1 MQKKAI
7 KLVVLG
13 LLSTSVLNM
22 PLSVWADELD
32 NKITSQE
39 TKINED
45 FCSPPSPG
53 RLRRVSSARSEV
65 YRDID
70 ASRGTSPHRAGRGQR
85 AKRLLILREE

>member
-39 TKINED
+39 TKINEVAQQEQKVEAELKSVQTD
-45 FCSPPSPG
+45 MATIENTAIELATKEKG
-53 RLRRVSSARSEV
+53 LNQDKQRLNEN
-65 YRDID
+65 I
-70 ASRGTSPHRAGRGQR
+70 
-85 AKRLLILREE
+85 